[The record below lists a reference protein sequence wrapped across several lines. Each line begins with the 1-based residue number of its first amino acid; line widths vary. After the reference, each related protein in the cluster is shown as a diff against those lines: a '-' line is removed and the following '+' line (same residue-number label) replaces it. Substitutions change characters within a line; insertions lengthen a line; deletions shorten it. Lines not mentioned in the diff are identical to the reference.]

1 MKKNALIS
9 TQQLVYTNR
18 KW

>member
-1 MKKNALIS
+1 MKRNALIS
-9 TQQLVYTNR
+9 TQQLVYINR